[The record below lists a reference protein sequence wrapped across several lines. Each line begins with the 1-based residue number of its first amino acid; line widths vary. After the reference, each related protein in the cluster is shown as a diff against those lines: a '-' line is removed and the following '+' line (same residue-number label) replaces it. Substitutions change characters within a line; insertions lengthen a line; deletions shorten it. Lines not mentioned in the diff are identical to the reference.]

1 MDPSQSSH
9 HSLGEVTSPPNLSF
23 LLQNGDNS
31 CIVSLACPGLREM
44 RFEDQG
50 QQAPP
55 VVVAPIFCTGPG
67 LRGGHCSCAPA
78 QKALRLGPRES
89 AWHIVGAWR
98 LSAPRSGDLS
108 PLQRS
113 GRMGGPGAA
122 GQYPSAL
129 VPSSLQLPEDDA
141 AIVGA
146 VRLLSVLI
154 AAVTMDRAGR
164 KVLLF
169 VSGEP
174 HCFLHIVRPHSNS
187 CYVLCRVA
195 GSPRGPGSDLPWWPL
210 PPQGLAC
217 TSCSRKACL
226 YERTSQ
232 LTHHSV

>member
-1 MDPSQSSH
+1 
-9 HSLGEVTSPPNLSF
+9 
-23 LLQNGDNS
+23 
-31 CIVSLACPGLREM
+31 
-44 RFEDQG
+44 
-50 QQAPP
+50 
-55 VVVAPIFCTGPG
+55 
-67 LRGGHCSCAPA
+67 
-78 QKALRLGPRES
+78 
-89 AWHIVGAWR
+89 
-98 LSAPRSGDLS
+98 
-108 PLQRS
+108 
-113 GRMGGPGAA
+113 MGGPGAA

-169 VSGEP
+169 VSGEHRFP
-174 HCFLHIVRPHSNS
+174 HIVRPHSNS

-226 YERTSQ
+226 YE
-232 LTHHSV
+232 